1 MSLRHRMVTSA
12 AWYAGTRAW
21 MGLVSWGVGIL
32 LARLLMPQDYGL
44 FAMAL
49 SVIVVL
55 ELLQNLGLGV
65 AIIQRQDLTPRHL
78 NAVFWIMLGLSIVI
92 ALVASGAAGVAARL
106 YDEPRLIWV
115 VRLLALSF
123 VLDAVGLVPY
133 NLLTK
138 EIEFRGRSLAEAVAV
153 VISALTA
160 LALAYQGFAFWAL
173 VVAHLVRSL
182 VRNVG
187 MLVASGWRPG
197 FDVALAGMGSVV
209 GFGLRV
215 AGAQVIYTLSGTA
228 QTAILG
234 RFLGAV
240 DLGYYSMASSLGK
253 RNPLHKVSTS
263 VISQLSLPVFSKIQ
277 KDDVQLRRHFLK
289 VSKYLAALALP
300 LQLGMALVALD
311 LVLLLLTDKWLPI
324 VTFVQVFAVGGIL
337 DIMPLPSTPLLTARG
352 KSKMVVRVAT
362 VSAITMT
369 AVYLVGVR
377 WGLVGVATGWLVGFT
392 VVRSFLLYLSLRE
405 LGLTVGRYLET
416 LYSPILASLAMVAAV
431 LSVRRFI
438 PGGAGSVEHLLL
450 TVAVGAVTY
459 GVALLLLD
467 RGFWIELRG
476 IALELMPRRAP
487 RKADA

>member
-1 MSLRHRMVTSA
+1 
-12 AWYAGTRAW
+12 
-21 MGLVSWGVGIL
+21 VG
-32 LARLLMPQDYGL
+32 
-44 FAMAL
+44 
-49 SVIVVL
+49 
-55 ELLQNLGLGV
+55 
-65 AIIQRQDLTPRHL
+65 
-78 NAVFWIMLGLSIVI
+78 I
-92 ALVASGAAGVAARL
+92 ALVASGAAGIAAHL
-106 YDEPRLIWV
+106 YAEPRLIWL

-123 VLDAVGLVPY
+123 VLDAFGLVPY

-153 VISALTA
+153 VVSAVSA
-160 LALAYQGFAFWAL
+160 LALAYLGFAFWAL
-173 VVAHLVRSL
+173 VVAHLVRSFL
-182 VRNVG
+182 RNAG
-187 MLVASGWRPG
+187 MLLASGWRPG
-197 FDVALAGMGSVV
+197 FDVSFTGMRSVV
-209 GFGLRV
+209 GFGVRV

-263 VISQLSLPVFSKIQ
+263 VINQLSLPVFSKIQ
-277 KDDVQLRRHFLK
+277 HDTPQLRAHFLK
-289 VSKYLAALALP
+289 ISKYLAALAMP
-300 LQLGMALVALD
+300 MQLGMALVALD

-352 KSKMVVRVAT
+352 KAKMVVRVAT
-362 VSAITMT
+362 VSAIAMT
-369 AVYLVGVR
+369 AMYLVGIR
-377 WGLVGVATGWLVGFT
+377 WGLVGVAAGWLVGFA

-438 PGGAGSVEHLLL
+438 PGAAGSLEHLLL

-459 GVALLLLD
+459 GAALLLLD

-476 IALELMPRRAP
+476 IALELMPWRGP
-487 RKADA
+487 RKAGA

>member
-78 NAVFWIMLGLSIVI
+78 NAVFWIMLGLSVVI
-92 ALVASGAAGVAARL
+92 ALVASGIAGVAARL

-160 LALAYQGFAFWAL
+160 LALACQGFAFWAL

-215 AGAQVIYTLSGTA
+215 AGAQVI
-228 QTAILG
+228 
-234 RFLGAV
+234 
-240 DLGYYSMASSLGK
+240 
-253 RNPLHKVSTS
+253 
-263 VISQLSLPVFSKIQ
+263 
-277 KDDVQLRRHFLK
+277 
-289 VSKYLAALALP
+289 
-300 LQLGMALVALD
+300 
-311 LVLLLLTDKWLPI
+311 
-324 VTFVQVFAVGGIL
+324 
-337 DIMPLPSTPLLTARG
+337 
-352 KSKMVVRVAT
+352 
-362 VSAITMT
+362 
-369 AVYLVGVR
+369 
-377 WGLVGVATGWLVGFT
+377 
-392 VVRSFLLYLSLRE
+392 
-405 LGLTVGRYLET
+405 
-416 LYSPILASLAMVAAV
+416 
-431 LSVRRFI
+431 
-438 PGGAGSVEHLLL
+438 
-450 TVAVGAVTY
+450 
-459 GVALLLLD
+459 
-467 RGFWIELRG
+467 
-476 IALELMPRRAP
+476 
-487 RKADA
+487 